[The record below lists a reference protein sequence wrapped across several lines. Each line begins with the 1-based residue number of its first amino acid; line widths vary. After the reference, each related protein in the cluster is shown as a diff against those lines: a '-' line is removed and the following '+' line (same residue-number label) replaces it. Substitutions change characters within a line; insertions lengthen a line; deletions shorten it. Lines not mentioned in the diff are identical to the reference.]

1 MGESSGAVPARPGSN
16 LGVAPRDALGIL
28 SPSAISLRTA
38 VCDRHHLQ
46 MRGRTSDGHGD
57 WNPACSRILLLFRHC
72 ETAVELLLRIAFQA
86 LIQCLS

>member
-46 MRGRTSDGHGD
+46 MRGRTSDG
-57 WNPACSRILLLFRHC
+57 
-72 ETAVELLLRIAFQA
+72 TAIVIPSAPKFPVYLDTAKPP
-86 LIQCLS
+86 